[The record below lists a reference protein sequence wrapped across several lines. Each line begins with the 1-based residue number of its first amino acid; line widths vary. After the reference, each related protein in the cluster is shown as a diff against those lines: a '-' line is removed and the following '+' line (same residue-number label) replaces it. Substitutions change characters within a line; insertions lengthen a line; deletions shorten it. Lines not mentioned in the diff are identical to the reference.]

1 MTEEQTRVLEF
12 ALRTLAY
19 GTRGIHLLPENREK
33 LWKAGNVQ
41 DDLGAAINCVRDA
54 ILRTGFFAPSP
65 R

>member
-19 GTRGIHLLPENREK
+19 GTRGISLTPETREK

-41 DDLGAAINCVRDA
+41 DDLAAAINCIRDA
-54 ILRTGFFAPSP
+54 ILRDGFFAPYP